1 MSLHL
6 VIEASPPCRQCA
18 TCVERM
24 HLESDAA
31 HLLAKWEPV
40 VDDARDE
47 WHEATSLVN
56 AYYKRAGVLGLAE
69 GLKRR
74 EEWAERLRLVLLKH
88 ENARDAEIHAL
99 IHDRCVMP
107 CSQLHYTL
115 RYSWDC
121 TE

>member
-6 VIEASPPCRQCA
+6 VIEASPPCRFCSHCLTRAQ
-18 TCVERM
+18 
-24 HLESDAA
+24 LESDAA
-31 HLLAKWEPV
+31 TLLAKWEPI

-56 AYYKRAGVLGLAE
+56 AYYKRGRDVHAD

-74 EEWAERLRLVLLKH
+74 EDWAESLRLVLLKH

-115 RYSWDC
+115 RYSYDC
-121 TE
+121 NE